1 VVVDERQVT
10 RHPEGMGAVDAAVL
24 MCAGVTVYAALKRCK
39 LRSGQRVGII
49 GCGGGLGHL
58 GLQFALAMGLRVVG
72 VDNADG
78 PLRLAEDVMKGKDA
92 VWIVDA
98 ILKRLLAVKGNKLNP
113 RGCLHTVHPRG

>member
-1 VVVDERQVT
+1 
-10 RHPEGMGAVDAAVL
+10 
-24 MCAGVTVYAALKRCK
+24 
-39 LRSGQRVGII
+39 
-49 GCGGGLGHL
+49 
-58 GLQFALAMGLRVVG
+58 MGLRVVG